1 MNNRIETVFN
11 KYGEEEFIMHGLK
24 LCFISTKSIL
34 CVGLHIILK

>member
-11 KYGEEEFIMHGLK
+11 KYGEEEFIMNGLRVQRN
-24 LCFISTKSIL
+24 IL